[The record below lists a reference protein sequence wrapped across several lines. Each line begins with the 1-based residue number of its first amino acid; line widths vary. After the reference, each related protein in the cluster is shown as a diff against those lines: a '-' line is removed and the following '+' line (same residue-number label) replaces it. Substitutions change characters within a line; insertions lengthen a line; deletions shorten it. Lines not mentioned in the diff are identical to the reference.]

1 MSPNVKVVSDP
12 NQEGNASAKNVQSED
27 VDAAAKSPELVDSGN
42 DSDRLISSE
51 DDEADEG
58 DALKDSD
65 EDGDGTL
72 HIPLAAIAARYDDD
86 DAPERPPPN
95 KKHKCLQVVINQR
108 CAQNR

>member
-1 MSPNVKVVSDP
+1 MSPNAKVVSDP
-12 NQEGNASAKNVQSED
+12 NQEGHGSAKNVQSED
-27 VDAAAKSPELVDSGN
+27 VDADANSPELVDSGN

-51 DDEADEG
+51 DDDEADEG
-58 DALKDSD
+58 NALKDSD

-95 KKHKCLQVVINQR
+95 KKHKCLQVGINR
-108 CAQNR
+108 MRA